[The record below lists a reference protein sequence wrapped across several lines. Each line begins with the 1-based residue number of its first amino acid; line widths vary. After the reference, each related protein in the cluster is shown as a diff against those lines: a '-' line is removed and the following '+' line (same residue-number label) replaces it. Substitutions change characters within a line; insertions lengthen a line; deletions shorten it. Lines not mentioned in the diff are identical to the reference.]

1 MGRLVDILLFKKSD
15 QALQVFLR
23 SAFSI
28 STRHPELYRE
38 ALRHSSSLND
48 LTKKTKQSNE
58 RLEFLGDTVLDSIL
72 AHYLFDTYKSQTEGE
87 LTKMK
92 SKVVRRENLNRIGEK
107 IGIRSM
113 LEVELGN
120 QEIHESML
128 GNALEALVGAIYLD
142 KGYNETRSVLLKFLI
157 QHGLTETIHDEVDA
171 KSRLHEWCQ
180 KNKKVLTFEVISHQ
194 QNSGTSLYTISVKI
208 DQTSMGIGT
217 GNSKKAAEQVAAK
230 QACESLL
237 V

>member
-1 MGRLVDILLFKKSD
+1 MGRLIDIILFKKTD
-15 QALQVFLR
+15 KALQNFLR
-23 SAFSI
+23 SAFRI
-28 STRHPELYRE
+28 STLRPALYRE
-38 ALRHSSSLND
+38 GLRHSSSLNE
-48 LTKKTKQSNE
+48 LTKNTHQSNE
-58 RLEFLGDTVLDSIL
+58 RLEFLGDTILDSIL
-72 AHYLFDTYKSQTEGE
+72 AHYLFDTYKTQTEGE

-113 LEVELGN
+113 LEAELGN

-157 QHGLTETIHDEVDA
+157 QHELTETIHDEVDA

-180 KNKKVLTFEVISHQ
+180 KNKKTLSFEVISHQ
-194 QNSGTSLYTISVKI
+194 QNQGTSLYTISVKI
-208 DQTSMGIGT
+208 DQNSMGIGK
-217 GNSKKAAEQVAAK
+217 GNSKKAAEQIAAK
-230 QACESLL
+230 QACESLMI
-237 V
+237 